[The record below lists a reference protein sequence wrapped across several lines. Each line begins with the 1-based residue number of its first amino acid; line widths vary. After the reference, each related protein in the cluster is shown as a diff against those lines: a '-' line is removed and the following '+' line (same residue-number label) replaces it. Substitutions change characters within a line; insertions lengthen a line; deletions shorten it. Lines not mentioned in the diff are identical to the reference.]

1 VKAEDIDYL
10 ICGDGRVKLTI
21 PGYPAFEDEPAAEE
35 PLEHRRFECPCGEI
49 HDDEWSL
56 LAALSHAL
64 AEDRANEHRVN
75 EQRAREAEKAEAPP
89 LLFNQ
94 ATYTAP
100 ASLWNWKWFWIA
112 AGCAAAALF
121 LLRLL

>member
-1 VKAEDIDYL
+1 MKAEDIDYL

-21 PGYPAFEDEPAAEE
+21 PGFPAFEDEPAAEE
-35 PLEHRRFECPCGEI
+35 PLEHQRFECPCGEV

-64 AEDRANEHRVN
+64 AEDRANER
-75 EQRAREAEKAEAPP
+75 RAREAAEKRASGPET

-94 ATYTAP
+94 ATFTAP
-100 ASLWNWKWFWIA
+100 TSLWNWKWFWIA
-112 AGCAAAALF
+112 AGCAVAALF
-121 LLRLL
+121 LLKEL